1 MGAALAWADM
11 VARASLRMAR
21 TGMLAARMLLTV
33 RKALPWWL
41 AALLI
46 IGCIQVPFLPTD
58 ELALAAALLILWFRY
73 RPLLRVC
80 WCAAQLEN

>member
-1 MGAALAWADM
+1 MNGALTWCGMAARKSWRTLRTAILA
-11 VARASLRMAR
+11 
-21 TGMLAARMLLTV
+21 GRMLLTV

-41 AALLI
+41 TGLLV

-58 ELALAAALLILWFRY
+58 ELALAAALSVLWFRY

-80 WCAAQLEN
+80 WLAARLEN

>member
-1 MGAALAWADM
+1 MNAAIAWADM

-33 RKALPWWL
+33 RRALPRWL
-41 AALLI
+41 AGLLVFGALPI
-46 IGCIQVPFLPTD
+46 PGPVDNVAFIV
-58 ELALAAALLILWFRY
+58 ALAILWFFY

-80 WCAAQLEN
+80 WCAAQLEA